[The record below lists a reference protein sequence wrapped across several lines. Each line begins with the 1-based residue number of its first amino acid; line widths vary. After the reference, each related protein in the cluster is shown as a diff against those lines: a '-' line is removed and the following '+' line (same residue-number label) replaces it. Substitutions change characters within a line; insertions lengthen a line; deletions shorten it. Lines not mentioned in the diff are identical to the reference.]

1 MTSGSAPSHSSPS
14 GISQEHGLLGVLRP
28 EREMGPVQ
36 VRLSGETLRLQ
47 RLLVQALSF
56 ADEDK

>member
-1 MTSGSAPSHSSPS
+1 M
-14 GISQEHGLLGVLRP
+14 LRP